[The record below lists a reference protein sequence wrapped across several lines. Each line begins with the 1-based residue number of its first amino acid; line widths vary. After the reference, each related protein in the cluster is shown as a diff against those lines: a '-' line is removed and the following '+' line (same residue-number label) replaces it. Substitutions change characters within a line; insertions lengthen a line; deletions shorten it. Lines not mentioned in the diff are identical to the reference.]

1 MTSAKSN
8 RKKKTKE
15 APMKPKS
22 PIEEVLGMTLLTS
35 KGDKDED
42 FPRKPTKD
50 LFEDK
55 DFVLLYFSNN
65 TCPPCEIFVPLLI
78 DFYEKHKKTGKF
90 EVVYVSSDRTL
101 EDFDEKYGKM
111 PWLAIPNDDD
121 GYNVKHSLATSLK
134 IQKIP
139 ILIVLEAKT
148 GLFVTNQAHLKV
160 RALADRDYETA
171 AVAKVLD
178 EWKAKEAVTLE
189 EGAKDAQINSL
200 LMTLLKNPGWIIGL
214 YYLYKWLKLY
224 LKANDDGSTEAGD
237 SMDSAGGAEL

>member
-1 MTSAKSN
+1 
-8 RKKKTKE
+8 
-15 APMKPKS
+15 MKPKS
-22 PIEEVLGMTLLTS
+22 PIEEVLGRTLLTTK
-35 KGDKDED
+35 KGDKKDDD

-50 LFEDK
+50 LLEDK

-65 TCPPCEIFVPLLI
+65 TCPPCEIFIRMLI
-78 DFYEKHKKTGKF
+78 DFYEKHNKTGKF

-111 PWLAIPNDDD
+111 PWLAIPTDDD
-121 GYNVKHSLATSLK
+121 GYNVKNSLATSLK

-139 ILIVLEAKT
+139 ILIVLDAKT

-160 RALADRDYETA
+160 RALADQDYETA
-171 AVAKVLD
+171 AVTKVLD

-200 LMTLLKNPGWIIGL
+200 LMGVLKNPAWILGL
-214 YYLYKWLKLY
+214 YYLYKFFKLY
-224 LKANDDGSTEAGD
+224 LKANDDSSTEAGD
-237 SMDSAGGAEL
+237 AMDSPGEAEF